1 MLAEILAYSKSAFCR
16 SACLAF
22 SFVSLRL
29 NSFHLFIVDSV
40 TLKTKRCIYKMHF
53 LFKWGTSG
61 GLF

>member
-1 MLAEILAYSKSAFCR
+1 MLAEILAYSKSALCR
-16 SACLAF
+16 SASLAF

-40 TLKTKRCIYKMHF
+40 TLKTKRFIYKMHF
-53 LFKWGTSG
+53 LFKWGASG